1 MIQENDA
8 YKQFIDRYGLMLS
21 EQTTTKDVK
30 KFFEELV
37 DMIGEDIIRNH
48 LKRQMKNVR
57 WHNEQNDSLRYEK
70 KIEELK
76 KQIKELEEKKQQND
90 KDNKFL

>member
-48 LKRQMKNVR
+48 LKRQ
-57 WHNEQNDSLRYEK
+57 
-70 KIEELK
+70 
-76 KQIKELEEKKQQND
+76 IKELEEKKQQND